1 MPLTLAKP
9 GESIRIQRITGR
21 HDIRRR
27 LASMGFVEG
36 ETVTIIAQ
44 RAGDMIL
51 ALRDTRI
58 ALDRAL
64 ASRIMV
70 SHYSAGGPPHRHRRG
85 WE

>member
-21 HDIRRR
+21 NDIRRR

-36 ETVTIIAQ
+36 ETVTIVAQ

-70 SHYSAGGPPHRHRRG
+70 SHYGPGGPPHRHRRG